1 MQLRKTS
8 CAIAAAGLVAAG
20 AALGAVVPDTLTP
33 TDASPTVTMVASASP
48 LRSLSDKQPIPMMTA
63 PNYRAIVEQNA
74 STVVGITTIGET
86 KAPQMQN
93 PFGENS
99 PFSQFF
105 RGQPGM
111 SPQGRVPTRG
121 LGSGFIVS
129 ENGLILTNAHVVADA
144 TKVTV
149 KLSDNHE
156 YEAKVLGSDEAT
168 DIAVIQIDAKN
179 LPTVRT
185 GNPEA
190 LGVGDYVLAIG
201 APYGLE
207 QSATA
212 GIVSAK
218 ARSLPNDAFVP
229 FIQTDVAV
237 NPGNSGGPLFDA
249 SGAVVGINSQIYSN
263 TGGYEGVS
271 FAIPI
276 DVAMHISDQL
286 VKHGKVE
293 HALLG
298 VSVQGV
304 NQSLAQSFGLKEPAG
319 ALVAKVESD
328 SAAEKAGLQ
337 AGDVL
342 LSYNGVPIRAAGDL
356 SSRVGLASP
365 GDKAELEVWRD
376 GKTKTVVA
384 RLGALSEVASAD
396 GNGGSADDARLG
408 LAVRPLSPEEQRAS
422 GLLAGMLV
430 EEASGPAAE
439 AGIQRGDVVLSIDG
453 EEVSSAEQM
462 RKIVGK
468 HDDRV
473 ALLIQRGQVR
483 IFVPVGLG

>member
-1 MQLRKTS
+1 M
-8 CAIAAAGLVAAG
+8 
-20 AALGAVVPDTLTP
+20 
-33 TDASPTVTMVASASP
+33 
-48 LRSLSDKQPIPMMTA
+48 
-63 PNYRAIVEQNA
+63 
-74 STVVGITTIGET
+74 
-86 KAPQMQN
+86 
-93 PFGENS
+93 
-99 PFSQFF
+99 
-105 RGQPGM
+105 
-111 SPQGRVPTRG
+111 
-121 LGSGFIVS
+121 
-129 ENGLILTNAHVVADA
+129 
-144 TKVTV
+144 
-149 KLSDNHE
+149 
-156 YEAKVLGSDEAT
+156 LGSDEAT
-168 DIAVIQIDAKN
+168 DIAVIQIEAKG

-185 GNPEA
+185 GTPEA

-328 SAAEKAGLQ
+328 SAAEKAGLK

-384 RLGALSEVASAD
+384 KLGALSEVASAD
-396 GNGGSADDARLG
+396 GTDDPSGDARLG

-453 EEVSSAEQM
+453 QEVSSAEQM

-473 ALLIQRGQVR
+473 ALLIQRGNVR